1 LEILEI
7 LVVALDQDL
16 VIGALEIVSPLFQCL
31 DNCEDLPIV
40 SVVVLFSGRVFSRV
54 EIDWAKNPKS
64 VVLVKDAGDCTAA
77 CIGLQNDRFLRDEM
91 LEDRCLGKG
100 LFELLKF
107 KFGILSLFP
116 LP

>member
-7 LVVALDQDL
+7 LMVALDQNL
-16 VIGALEIVSPLFQCL
+16 VVGALEIVSPLFHCL
-31 DNCEDLPIV
+31 DNCQELPIV
-40 SVVVLFSGRVFSRV
+40 HVVGLFGGTVFSRV

-64 VVLVKDAGDCTAA
+64 VVLVKDAGECEAA

-107 KFGILSLFP
+107 KFGIPSPFP